1 MDYGDGE
8 YEDDAEEDK
17 EEEMKKMKRTKSIK
31 RWFRLS
37 IFEGG
42 SPKCILKVLNVS
54 IQPVPTKIIVLLEA
68 AVMLDFHAGWQWIE
82 TFAVFVQFPLL

>member
-42 SPKCILKVLNVS
+42 PQNVFWKYWMYQSNLYPPKL
-54 IQPVPTKIIVLLEA
+54 
-68 AVMLDFHAGWQWIE
+68 
-82 TFAVFVQFPLL
+82 